1 MSIYDSFPEKIKVF
15 MSLEIH
21 FFTAAYK
28 IFYDD
33 HVNLAV
39 TEGDCFVPLAM
50 TSPPVNEILPVQL
63 FFS

>member
-1 MSIYDSFPEKIKVF
+1 MSS
-15 MSLEIH
+15 EIH

-39 TEGDCFVPLAM
+39 TEGNCFVPLAM